1 MERRAGHRRGRA
13 RRWVV
18 AVIAAAV
25 AAAGCSSGDGAPTAT
40 AVAASDSAPGSGP
53 LTELLRSVP
62 PDHVEL
68 VTFGDLAATA
78 RLNEVE
84 RPDPAAGDEE
94 AQRFVVAAAGG
105 SHRVVLPILFTRADA
120 GQSRQELGFS
130 LADADQLLEAGA
142 PPDAL
147 TVVAGRIDPDTVAAA
162 TAAHGARTGP
172 LDAAGGEPFTLHR
185 FGEEGELDIR
195 QATPMRPLGNAGRP
209 AVRDGLALW
218 ASTDATVHD
227 AADAADATAGGPS
240 VLDAPE
246 VAAVAAALDRAG
258 VYACHLLPSDKLRA
272 PAGTSNRQEL
282 LEPWSHAG
290 VGVGWRDGRR
300 SFVVALAH
308 RDQQAATANA
318 DLLRRIVTTGR
329 SVVSDDPWSDLLTIV
344 DIEVRDTTV
353 VATFDHGG
361 KDGLLGVVF
370 QRDLIVHR

>member
-13 RRWVV
+13 RRWAV

-25 AAAGCSSGDGAPTAT
+25 AAAGCGSGDGAPSAT
-40 AVAASDSAPGSGP
+40 AVSAAASASGSGP

-62 PDHVEL
+62 PDRAEL
-68 VTFGDLAATA
+68 VTFSDLAATA
-78 RLNEVE
+78 RLNGAE
-84 RPDPAAGDEE
+84 RPGPVASDEE

-105 SHRVVLPILFTRADA
+105 PHQVVLPSLFTRADV

-195 QATPMRPLGNAGRP
+195 QATPMRPLGNAGRL

-218 ASTDATVHD
+218 ASTDAIVHD
-227 AADAADATAGGPS
+227 AADATVGGPS

-258 VYACHLLPSDKLRA
+258 VYACHLLPSDEMRA
-272 PAGTSNRQEL
+272 PAGTPNRQEL

-300 SFVVALAH
+300 SFVVVLAH
-308 RDQQAATANA
+308 PDQQTAAANA

-329 SVVSDDPWSDLLTIV
+329 SVASGDPWSDLLTIL

-361 KDGLLGVVF
+361 KDGLLGVIF
-370 QRDLIVHR
+370 QHDLIVHR